1 MPTNGIPDA
10 WIVQPDTPVAPMF
23 QTSNSPSPIAKPSG
37 TGITTVSKSAIAR
50 PTVIRTPTL
59 PATIQQSG
67 TISLNLTP
75 DDLIGLV
82 SALNRATGQGQSQ
95 AKFTQDPIAMGLV
108 GFGLLC
114 LTGIGG
120 YSIATLSAQTPAAVH
135 KAELDRIER
144 ISARESA
151 ATRKLAEK
159 AAEQRSIC
167 VFSLGCPGG
176 K

>member
-1 MPTNGIPDA
+1 MSNGLPKAWTRSPTNP
-10 WIVQPDTPVAPMF
+10 T
-23 QTSNSPSPIAKPSG
+23 
-37 TGITTVSKSAIAR
+37 SAIFGIQPESAPIVPSQPAAR

-59 PATIQQSG
+59 RVATPPAPTTGSITI
-67 TISLNLTP
+67 NATP
-75 DDLIGLV
+75 DEFASLIQ
-82 SALNRATGQGQSQ
+82 ALNRATGQGQPQ
-95 AKFTQDPIAMGLV
+95 VRFTQDPIAVGLV
-108 GFGLLC
+108 GLGVVALV
-114 LTGIGG
+114 GIGA
-120 YSIATLSAQTPAAVH
+120 YSIAMMSAQSPAAVQ

-151 ATRKLAEK
+151 ATRKIAEK